1 LDYNFYKYPTL
12 FYLRKINLLLR
23 KESFFAIN
31 SLAIGCAEVI
41 KMILDTSCLM
51 LDKILASGIQCLTPG
66 RLSGRGPLGSK
77 AFSIAI
83 PCYSLRKIKEREE
96 KK

>member
-1 LDYNFYKYPTL
+1 
-12 FYLRKINLLLR
+12 
-23 KESFFAIN
+23 
-31 SLAIGCAEVI
+31 
-41 KMILDTSCLM
+41 MILDTSCLM

-77 AFSIAI
+77 AFSIVI
-83 PCYSLRKIKEREE
+83 LCYSLRKIKEREE